1 MPQQKIASRK
11 NLSVLVAC
19 GLGLG
24 WAGFGKTIRETVQ
37 LAQYQPPAAVEQ
49 LAKATEM
56 SETGRRIFYLFTP
69 TIEDQKV
76 GLNSCKTS
84 DAEKTIILGCYVS
97 NRGIFIQ
104 QVTDRRLAGVMEVT
118 AAHEMLHAAYYRLSE
133 SERRQVDAELQQVF
147 KSLKNDR
154 LKSLIELYRQRDPR
168 VVNSELHSI
177 LGTEELEL
185 SPFLEQY
192 YQRYFTR
199 RATVVAFAKSYEQP
213 FNTLTTQAAEIER
226 QIEAMKVELKRL
238 DDLLVSELSRIN
250 EQKGEVAQA
259 QSGSEYQSKVE
270 SINQQV
276 VAYNQHVEYM
286 KQQNEVYQQ
295 LVYAYNAL
303 YQEEESLN
311 NSLKNNNN

>member
-24 WAGFGKTIRETVQ
+24 WVGFGKTIRETVQ

-69 TIEDQKV
+69 TIEAEKV
-76 GLNSCKTS
+76 GLNSCKTN

>member
-104 QVTDRRLAGVMEVT
+104 QVTDRRLAGVME
-118 AAHEMLHAAYYRLSE
+118 AYYRLSE